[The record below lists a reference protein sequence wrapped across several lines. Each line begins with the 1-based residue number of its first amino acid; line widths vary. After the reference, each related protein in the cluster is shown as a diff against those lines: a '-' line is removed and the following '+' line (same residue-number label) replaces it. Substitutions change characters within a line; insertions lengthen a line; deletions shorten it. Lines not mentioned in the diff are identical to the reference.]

1 MTNLTDR
8 IDPSYYQGFS
18 NGAQMIDITENLT
31 PNAAQAVQYIGRSS
45 RMDGNNKGDVAED
58 LNKALWFITRELR
71 RIGSDSQASP
81 RRLPRVWE
89 RLEDVPE
96 NVEVADIDGDGIV
109 KVDGI
114 AFRTSYAASGPV
126 CEQFE
131 TDGHDN
137 DYAPFTEV
145 IA

>member
-1 MTNLTDR
+1 MTNLNDK

-45 RMDGNNKGDVAED
+45 RMDGNNKGDVTED
-58 LNKALWFITRELR
+58 LNKALWFITRELG
-71 RIGSDSQASP
+71 RIGSDNPASA
-81 RRLPRVWE
+81 RRLPRVWG

-96 NVEVADIDGDGIV
+96 RVEVADIEGDGIV
-109 KVDGI
+109 KVDGTT
-114 AFRTSYAASGPV
+114 FRTSYAASGPV
-126 CEQFE
+126 SERFE
-131 TDGHDN
+131 TDGNDD